1 MARMHAKL
9 DVSGVISKVFELYGK
24 YLATLLGIG
33 AIIFIPLG
41 IIEGV
46 LRDGGIFLQLIG
58 SLVGLVGT
66 FLFVGSVTRLVQDVQ
81 DGRQDATV
89 GQTIGSVGPV
99 LVTLIVAGL
108 LASIGISIGFLLIIL
123 PGVFLLTIWALISPV
138 IVIENAG
145 VGAAFGR
152 SWALVK
158 GNFWQVLGVI
168 ILFFII
174 ELVVSAIFI
183 AILALISHTVVLVI
197 IASILARLLV
207 APLSALAA
215 AVIYFELTG
224 FETGVPFT
232 PQDEAPAPPP
242 PPPPA
247 PNIGL

>member
-46 LRDGGIFLQLIG
+46 LRDGGIVLQLIG

-99 LVTLIVAGL
+99 LVTLIVAGI
-108 LASIGISIGFLLIIL
+108 LASIGITIGFLLIVL
-123 PGVFLLTIWALISPV
+123 PGVFLLTIWAVISPV

-174 ELVVSAIFI
+174 ELVVSAILV
-183 AILALISHTVVLVI
+183 AILVAISNTVVLVI

-215 AVIYFELTG
+215 AVIYFELAG